1 MKTLNLK
8 EMEVIEGGK
17 LCSSEGLALVGM
29 IGCIGGPVLGAALF
43 AGAWIGCSI

>member
-29 IGCIGGPVLGAALF
+29 IGGPVLGAALF